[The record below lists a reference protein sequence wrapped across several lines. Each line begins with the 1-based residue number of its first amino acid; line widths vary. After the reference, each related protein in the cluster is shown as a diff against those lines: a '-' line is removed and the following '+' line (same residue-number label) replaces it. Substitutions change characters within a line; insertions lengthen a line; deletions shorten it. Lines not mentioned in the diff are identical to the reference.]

1 MERLSDWALK
11 NSSKFSLK
19 VSRYSWVKEWL
30 PGFFDYS
37 VEIFVED
44 RKFRGRGIDRVEEVA
59 FEKAVAE
66 AIERCSVTL
75 SDLSNLWATAAYPTL
90 EGARERAYCEL
101 LGIDRVLCHHFC
113 KVKMQNIPEEAISG
127 FDWARLKKLYV
138 TKGLSIDL
146 YGLRPAQDAMSVC
159 AISAGGRVPGF
170 VAGFGTSKTIASA
183 ALTAVFECVRT
194 AAVCFFSD
202 YRPKNPISEL
212 KRRGEPMWHFWMAQE
227 KESLDYLRE
236 NLIPKP
242 GEKVHI
248 LPENIS
254 QNDAE
259 FRELLNVG
267 ALFPG
272 VPLKVVK
279 AISDKLLEPQFGVV
293 SATEPV
299 LRRLETFSG
308 RKIDIL
314 TSVPHFYG

>member
-11 NSSKFSLK
+11 NTGKLSLK
-19 VSRYSWVKEWL
+19 VSRYSWVKEWM
-30 PGFFDYS
+30 PGFYDHS
-37 VEIFVED
+37 VEISIGD
-44 RKFRGRGIDRVEEVA
+44 KKFRGRGIDQDEEVS

-90 EGARERAYCEL
+90 EGAQERAYYEL

-113 KVKMQNIPEEAISG
+113 KIKMENIPEEAISG

-146 YGLRPAQDAMSVC
+146 YGLRPAQDAVSVC
-159 AISAGGRVPGF
+159 AISTGGRVPGF

-202 YRPKNPISEL
+202 YQPKEPISEL

-227 KESLDYLRE
+227 KESLDYLRK

-242 GEKVHI
+242 GDKGSIV
-248 LPENIS
+248 PENIS
-254 QNDAE
+254 KHDAE
-259 FRELLNVG
+259 FRELNNVG

-279 AISDKLLEPQFGVV
+279 AVSDKLLEPQFGVV
-293 SATEPV
+293 SATEAV
-299 LRRLETFSG
+299 LGRLEVFSG
-308 RKIDIL
+308 HKVDIL
-314 TSVPHFYG
+314 SSVPHFYG